1 MLQIITIYGID
12 GCSRQD
18 ASFVVCLELQV
29 STDVVL
35 MEAASGSGAAD
46 IGRYV
51 LKVPKAAAAA
61 LPPPRL
67 QLSIGPACGVP
78 DKSNDS
84 ASSSGSCSSNGRHVL
99 WEGRLPCDGGQVNI
113 VAANPLPSIVSDATP
128 TAQTLV
134 EAPGEN
140 LPFPRRQLLLR
151 CEAAYSPHN
160 QLYTRM
166 DLYAPHMQVHEHM
179 TRCFTICADPSTT
192 SYASRVQWQL
202 HRFRYDRYGQAL
214 AFLRGPWA
222 VHCALDNDGGLVTCS
237 ATPAVAAAM
246 LGAAALLLLLTVLL
260 GRSCCRGVT
269 AQFPTHQSAAAAA
282 GAIRNSVSPSARC
295 DVHLL

>member
-1 MLQIITIYGID
+1 M
-12 GCSRQD
+12 
-18 ASFVVCLELQV
+18 VCLALQV

-84 ASSSGSCSSNGRHVL
+84 ASSGGSCSSNGRHVL

-128 TAQTLV
+128 TAQRLV
-134 EAPGEN
+134 QAPGEN
-140 LPFPRRQLLLR
+140 LLFSKRQLLLR
-151 CEAAYSPHN
+151 WVAVCR
-160 QLYTRM
+160 TTTI
-166 DLYAPHMQVHEHM
+166 LYACM
-179 TRCFTICADPSTT
+179 FLCAYTCKYMST
-192 SYASRVQWQL
+192 
-202 HRFRYDRYGQAL
+202 
-214 AFLRGPWA
+214 
-222 VHCALDNDGGLVTCS
+222 
-237 ATPAVAAAM
+237 
-246 LGAAALLLLLTVLL
+246 
-260 GRSCCRGVT
+260 
-269 AQFPTHQSAAAAA
+269 
-282 GAIRNSVSPSARC
+282 
-295 DVHLL
+295 